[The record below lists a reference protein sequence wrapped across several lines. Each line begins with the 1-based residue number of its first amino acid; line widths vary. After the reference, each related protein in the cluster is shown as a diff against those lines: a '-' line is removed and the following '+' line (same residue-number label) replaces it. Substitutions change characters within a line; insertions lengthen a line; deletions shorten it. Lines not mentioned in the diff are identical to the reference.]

1 MTLSVKTSTSCVSVF
16 TTTIT
21 FNVKLYFTIII
32 PTTQKPLF
40 NQFGISGDEE
50 KRKEL
55 RLQQLALVLLS
66 NKTDEVLSNGIS
78 NAF

>member
-55 RLQQLALVLLS
+55 RLQRLALVLLS
-66 NKTDEVLSNGIS
+66 NKIDEVLSNGIS
-78 NAF
+78 NVF